1 MRVLAAD
8 ISAHQGQ
15 EITVSGWVHRIRNLG
30 GVSFVMLRDRSGL
43 VQVVYDSEP
52 EFGNETVISV
62 RGTVAENE
70 KADGGFEVQAEETEV
85 LGPAASDI
93 PVA

>member
-8 ISAHQGQ
+8 VSAHQGQ
-15 EITVSGWVHRIRNLG
+15 EITVSGWVHRMRNLG

-52 EFGNETVISV
+52 DFKRNGHFRPGYRCGKRKS
-62 RGTVAENE
+62 
-70 KADGGFEVQAEETEV
+70 
-85 LGPAASDI
+85 
-93 PVA
+93 